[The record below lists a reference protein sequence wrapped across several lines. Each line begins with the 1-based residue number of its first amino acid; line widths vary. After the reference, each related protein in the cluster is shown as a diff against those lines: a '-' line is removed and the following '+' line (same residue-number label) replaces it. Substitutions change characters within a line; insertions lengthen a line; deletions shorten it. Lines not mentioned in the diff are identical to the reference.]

1 MNACLILAHNEEEFI
16 EKNVLDVITLFDLV
30 IVINDGSK
38 DNTGEILKNLDYEN
52 LNIITNR
59 RNLGAGKS
67 LEIGINEFKNS
78 TCDNLIKIDGDGQF
92 KLKDIKTLI
101 SISKKNYDF
110 VKCDRFWEGGIE
122 GEIPT
127 IRYVGNAL
135 ASLFIKISTGN
146 WKINDPLN
154 GLFLFSRRSLENFY
168 LPRIFYKYGYPFYLN
183 IFMNKNILSKD
194 FKNAQIKNT
203 VKYRNEKSRLRP
215 SIMFIKLFY
224 FSILSFLK
232 KIVRKFRY
240 SDLQISGIF
249 DIFFVLFTGFTS
261 YSLVKL
267 ILINLQYLRGSK
279 ASWLFLTIFL
289 FLLTS
294 FCFYYSQ
301 SYERKIY
308 ADKFII
314 I

>member
-16 EKNVLDVITLFDLV
+16 EKNVLDVITLFNLV
-30 IVINDGSK
+30 IVVNDGSK

-52 LNIITNR
+52 LKIITNR
-59 RNLGAGKS
+59 KNLGAGKS

-92 KLKDIKTLI
+92 KLKDITTLI

-183 IFMNKNILSKD
+183 IFMNKNILSEG

-261 YSLVKL
+261 YSFVKL